1 MIAPPRSDLVET
13 LHGVAVADPFRP
25 LEDLDAPATLVWATA
40 QNARTR
46 EFLDAQPGRAEATAF
61 LRQAMDYQR
70 LGVPER
76 FGDRWFA
83 WRQRGLEAQGTLV
96 CRGETESEWRTAID
110 PNLLSADGTVALSGY
125 FCSAD
130 GRRVAYLTSTAG
142 SDWQSLRV
150 RDLASGA
157 DLPDALEKCRFTSV
171 AWHLNGSGFLYSK
184 PIAAEAS
191 GAQQPL
197 RHQLFWHRLGDQ
209 QADDALVFDLPD
221 QPQAILSPYR
231 SVDGKFFFCHAQAGS
246 DRNNGV
252 YVRPIDGGKFT
263 VLFPMGKAQFF
274 PDGPINGHW
283 YALTDHEAPNRKLI
297 AFEADERAPWRTI
310 VPESRAT
317 LAGWHV
323 EGERI
328 VLIETVDAAM
338 RLASVRLD
346 GSDRREI
353 AVPAM
358 SSVSITA
365 GDGKSGS
372 SRVGLYGFTRPLE
385 HYRLELPTGQ
395 LVLERGSDAQFDVS
409 DIVVRQIF
417 VTSPDG
423 TRVPMSV
430 LHRRDLKLDGHA
442 RALLTAYGGFG
453 ASILPTLSFEA
464 VLWVRRGG
472 VYAVANIRGGNEYG
486 RAWHEAARKAG
497 RLLCFAD
504 FAACAEAL
512 SAQGYTRADRL
523 AIKGG
528 SNGGLLV
535 AAVMERRPELVGA
548 VVCEVPVTD
557 MLRFQ
562 KFTVGAYWMSEYGDP
577 DKPEDFAILK
587 SYSPLHNIAAGRRYP
602 PILITTADHDDR
614 VVPAHAYKFAA
625 ALQEAAPADSTI
637 LLRVGMRA
645 GHGAGRPTDKLIGD
659 IADVQAFLEA
669 VLPGT

>member
-1 MIAPPRSDLVET
+1 MTSPPRSDLVET

-25 LEDLDAPATLVWATA
+25 LEDVEAPATVAWATA
-40 QNARTR
+40 QNVRTR
-46 EFLDAQPGRAEATAF
+46 AFLDAQPGRADAVAF
-61 LRQAMDYQR
+61 LRQAMDYER

-76 FGDRWFA
+76 FGDIWFA

-96 CRGETESEWRTAID
+96 WRRENETEWRTAID
-110 PNLLSADGTVALSGY
+110 PNGLSADGTVALSGT
-125 FCSAD
+125 FASLE

-157 DLPDALEKCRFTSV
+157 DLPDVLDKCRFTSV
-171 AWHLNGSGFLYSK
+171 AWHPDGSGFLYSK
-184 PIAAEAS
+184 PIPAAA
-191 GAQQPL
+191 GNAPQQL
-197 RHQLFWHRLGDQ
+197 RHQLFWHRLGDAQ
-209 QADDALVFDLPD
+209 DKDTLVFDLPE

-231 SVDGKFFFCHAQAGS
+231 SLDGKFFFCIAQAGS

-252 YVRPIDGGKFT
+252 YVRPVAGGAFAE
-263 VLFPMGKAQFF
+263 LFPMGKAQFF
-274 PDGPINGHW
+274 PDGQINGLW
-283 YALTDHEAPNRKLI
+283 YALTDEGAPNRKLI
-297 AFEADERAPWRTI
+297 AFAPDAPTQWRTI
-310 VPESRAT
+310 VPESRAN

-338 RLASVRLD
+338 RVASVRLD

-353 AVPAM
+353 AVPAL
-358 SSVSITA
+358 SSVTITA
-365 GDGKSGS
+365 GDGKPGS

-385 HYRLELPTGQ
+385 HYRLDLDASR
-395 LVLERGSDAQFDVS
+395 LVLERGSDAKFDVS
-409 DIVVRQIF
+409 DIEVRQIF

-423 TRVPMSV
+423 TRVPTSV
-430 LHRRDLKLDGHA
+430 MHKRGLKLDGHA
-442 RALLTAYGGFG
+442 RGLLTAYGGFG
-453 ASILPTLSFEA
+453 ASIMPTLSFEA
-464 VLWVRRGG
+464 VLWVRSGG
-472 VYAVANIRGGNEYG
+472 VYAIANIRGGNEYG

-497 RLLCFAD
+497 RRLVFAD
-504 FAACAEAL
+504 FAACAQAL
-512 SAQGYTRADRL
+512 VAQGYTRPGRL

-535 AAVMERRPELVGA
+535 AAVMQRYPGLVGA
-548 VVCEVPVTD
+548 VVSEVPVTD

-577 DKPEDFAILK
+577 DVAEDFATLR
-587 SYSPLHNIAAGRRYP
+587 SYSPLHNIEKGRKYP

-614 VVPAHAYKFAA
+614 VLPAHAYKFAA

-659 IADVQAFLEA
+659 IADVQAFLDA
-669 VLPGT
+669 ALPGR

>member
-1 MIAPPRSDLVET
+1 MTAPPRTELVET

-25 LEDLDAPATLVWATA
+25 LEDIDAPATLAWAQA
-40 QNARTR
+40 QNTRTR
-46 EFLDAQPGRAEATAF
+46 AFLDAQPGRAEAVAF
-61 LRQAMDYQR
+61 LRQAMDYLR

-76 FGDRWFA
+76 FGDTWFA
-83 WRQRGLEAQGTLV
+83 WRQRGLEAQGAMV
-96 CRGETESEWRTAID
+96 WRREGGRDWQVAID
-110 PNLLSADGTVALSGY
+110 PNGLSADGTVALSGT

-150 RDLASGA
+150 RDLDSGQ

-171 AWHLNGSGFLYSK
+171 AWHPDGSGFLYSK
-184 PIAAEAS
+184 PIDDATAPP
-191 GAQQPL
+191 PL
-197 RHQLFWHRLGDQ
+197 RHQLFWHRLGAP
-209 QADDALVFDLPD
+209 QAADELVFDLPD
-221 QPQAILSPYR
+221 QPQAVLSPYR
-231 SVDGKFFFCHAQAGS
+231 SHDGKFFFCHVVAGS

-252 YVRPIDGGKFT
+252 YVRPVAGGAFKM
-263 VLFPMGKAQFF
+263 LFPLGKAQYVV
-274 PDGPINGHW
+274 DGMVDGQW
-283 YALTDHEAPNRKLI
+283 YVLTDDGAPNRKLVAI
-297 AFEADERAPWRTI
+297 FPEAPDEPRTI
-310 VPESRAT
+310 VAEGRANLT
-317 LAGWHV
+317 GWHL

-353 AVPAM
+353 AVPPL
-358 SSVSITA
+358 SSVALSS
-365 GDGKSGS
+365 GDGKPGS

-385 HYRLELPTGQ
+385 TYRLDIDAST
-395 LVLERGSDAQFDVS
+395 LVLERASDAKLDLDDV
-409 DIVVRQIF
+409 VVKQIF
-417 VTSPDG
+417 VTSADG

-430 LHRRDLKLDGHA
+430 IHRRDLVLDGRA
-442 RALLTAYGGFG
+442 RALLSAYGGFG
-453 ASILPTLSFEA
+453 VSLMPTLSFEA
-464 VLWVRRGG
+464 VLFVRRGG
-472 VYAVANIRGGNEYG
+472 VYAIANIRGGTEYG
-486 RAWHEAARKAG
+486 RDWHEAARKAG
-497 RLLCFAD
+497 RFKCFAD

-512 SAQGYTRADRL
+512 AAQGYTRAERL

-535 AAVMERRPELVGA
+535 ATMMERHKELLGA

-562 KFTVGAYWMSEYGDP
+562 KFTVGAYWMSEYGNP
-577 DKPEDFAILK
+577 DDPEDFKILR
-587 SYSPLHNIAAGRRYP
+587 SYSPLHNVAPGGVYP

-614 VVPAHAYKFAA
+614 VLPAHAYKFAA
-625 ALQEAAPADSTI
+625 ALQAHASPDNTV
-637 LLRVGMRA
+637 LLRVGFRA

-669 VLPGT
+669 VLTPA